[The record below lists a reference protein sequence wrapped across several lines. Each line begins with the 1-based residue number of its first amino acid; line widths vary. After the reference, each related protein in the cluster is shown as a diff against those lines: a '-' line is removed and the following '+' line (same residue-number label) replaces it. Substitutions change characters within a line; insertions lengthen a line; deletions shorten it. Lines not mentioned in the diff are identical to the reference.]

1 MTKTWSFNSYK
12 GGTGK
17 TNTSLNCAVQLTRLG
32 NNVCLLDFDFL
43 GPALFAVFGTRE
55 GTYLNDAFYENAP
68 LDDVLFEY
76 KNPRLNE
83 NGGNLLVG
91 LADPKPEII
100 SKASTYSEDE
110 HREAFSIMLEFQEI
124 LEDEF
129 AVDYII
135 IDTGPGIRRDV
146 ANALLISDAIALVLK
161 PTKADLEGTKLVV
174 NHMMKGIAQ
183 DKFLGLIMNRSL
195 DRSWQDHATLESADH
210 EYNTITQGLHS
221 FAKENEVFI
230 LADIPCYCDI
240 ARSQSDKIVI
250 LEYPD
255 HPFSQEISNLASNVK
270 MKSESE

>member
-1 MTKTWSFNSYK
+1 MKTISFNSYK

-55 GTYLNDAFYENAP
+55 NTYLNDAFYEGAS
-68 LDDVLFEY
+68 LDDVLFDY
-76 KNPRLNE
+76 KNPKLNKT
-83 NGGNLLVG
+83 GGNLLVG

-100 SKASTYSEDE
+100 SKASSYTEDQ
-110 HREAFSIMLEFQEI
+110 HRDAFGVIMEFQEV

-129 AVDYII
+129 LVDYMI

-146 ANALLISDAIALVLK
+146 ANALIISNVIALVLK

-174 NHMMKGIAQ
+174 DHMMKGFAQ

-195 DRSWQDHATLESADH
+195 ERSWQDHATLASADT
-210 EYNTITQGLHS
+210 EYNSITQDLYS
-221 FAKENEVFI
+221 FAKKKEVFI

-250 LEYPD
+250 LEHPE
-255 HPFSQEISNLASNVK
+255 HPFSQAIEELATNVK
-270 MKSESE
+270 IKSEGE

>member
-17 TNTSLNCAVQLTRLG
+17 TNTSLNCAVQLARLG

-76 KNPRLNE
+76 KTPKLNK

-100 SKASTYSEDE
+100 SKASVYSEDE
-110 HREAFSIMLEFQEI
+110 HREAFGIIMEFQEV

-129 AVDYII
+129 AVEYIM
-135 IDTGPGIRRDV
+135 IDNGKGKRRDV
-146 ANALLISDAIALVLK
+146 SK
-161 PTKADLEGTKLVV
+161 
-174 NHMMKGIAQ
+174 
-183 DKFLGLIMNRSL
+183 
-195 DRSWQDHATLESADH
+195 
-210 EYNTITQGLHS
+210 
-221 FAKENEVFI
+221 
-230 LADIPCYCDI
+230 
-240 ARSQSDKIVI
+240 
-250 LEYPD
+250 
-255 HPFSQEISNLASNVK
+255 
-270 MKSESE
+270 